1 MMDYDELSIIKG
13 RQVKTSEDTNE
24 TMSLEEE
31 QLLFTDTTIVELRNL
46 LSFVKGYK
54 QIINVKHPEVKT
66 FEHWDEMDADID
78 AMADRLSTYERL
90 LHATKTNAYA

>member
-1 MMDYDELSIIKG
+1 MMDYDELSIFKG
-13 RQVKTSEDTNE
+13 RQVKTSEDTKE
-24 TMSLEEE
+24 TTNSLEE
-31 QLLFTDTTIVELRNL
+31 QLLFTDMTIVELRNL

-78 AMADRLSTYERL
+78 AMADRLTTYERL
-90 LHATKTNAYA
+90 LDTTKTNAYA

>member
-1 MMDYDELSIIKG
+1 MMDHDELWILKKG
-13 RQVKTSEDTNE
+13 QVRTSEDTKE
-24 TMSLEEE
+24 TTNSVEE
-31 QLLFTDTTIVELRNL
+31 QLLFTDMTIVELRNL

-78 AMADRLSTYERL
+78 AMAERLNTYERL

>member
-1 MMDYDELSIIKG
+1 MMDYDELSILKIG
-13 RQVKTSEDTNE
+13 QVSTSEDTKE
-24 TMSLEEE
+24 TTNSLEE
-31 QLLFTDTTIVELRNL
+31 QLLYTDMTIVELRNL

-78 AMADRLSTYERL
+78 AMAERLTTYERL
-90 LHATKTNAYA
+90 LHAAKTNAYA